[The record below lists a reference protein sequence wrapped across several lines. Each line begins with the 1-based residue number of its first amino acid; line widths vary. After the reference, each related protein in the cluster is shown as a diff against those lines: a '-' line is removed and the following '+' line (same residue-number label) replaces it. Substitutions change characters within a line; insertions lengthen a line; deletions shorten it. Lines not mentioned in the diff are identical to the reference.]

1 MDISHIIFVIL
12 FGSLIGFITG
22 LLGGGGSILAIIGL
36 TYIFHESLSVTV
48 STSLAIV
55 GTSAFI
61 GVLLHSYTKT
71 VRFKT
76 GLVIGLASVAGAYPG
91 ALLHHLVTDKI
102 VLLLFG
108 FLIIIVGID
117 MLHYKDSRK
126 QSISTSET
134 LEVPVWRHWFV
145 LVLIGAAVGFIAGF
159 FGVSGGFLMV
169 PALVIILHLSP
180 RQAVGTSLLVM
191 TLTSISAF
199 LSHLHFGTIDYEL
212 IGLCVAGA
220 VIGVLS
226 GSILSERIP
235 DRQLTKILGIFII
248 IIAAYTIYKNI

>member
-1 MDISHIIFVIL
+1 MDISHIIFVVL
-12 FGSLIGFITG
+12 FGSLIGFTTG
-22 LLGGGGSILAIIGL
+22 LLGGGGSILAVIGL
-36 TYIFHESLSVTV
+36 TYIFHEGLYVTV

-61 GVLLHSYTKT
+61 GVLLKSHTKT

-76 GLVIGLASVAGAYPG
+76 GLVIGLASIAGAYPG

-102 VLLLFG
+102 VLSLFG

-117 MLHYKDSRK
+117 MLRHKDSQK
-126 QSISTSET
+126 QSTSTNET
-134 LEVPVWRHWFV
+134 LETPVWRHWFI
-145 LVLIGAAVGFIAGF
+145 LVLIGVAVGFIAGF

-180 RQAVGTSLLVM
+180 RQAIGTSLLVI

-199 LSHLHFGTIDYEL
+199 LSHLHLGTIDYKL
-212 IGLCVAGA
+212 IGLCVTGA
-220 VIGVLS
+220 IVGVIC
-226 GSILSERIP
+226 GSLLSERVP
-235 DRQLTKILGIFII
+235 GRQLTKILGIFII
-248 IIAAYTIYKNI
+248 IIAVYTIYRNI